1 MIEIALCDDDRYLL
15 GRLEELLYELG
26 ERYGLHVNIDC
37 FEDGAKLLERVK
49 KGERF
54 DIIYMDIQIGEMD
67 GLETAYRIREFDWN
81 VLLAYVTS
89 YEFYMKEAFKSAP
102 IAFIIKPIK
111 VKEFEDTFLYMLE
124 KLVKHNVYY
133 CFRYMK
139 TEYRIPLCDIQY
151 FESNLREVR
160 IIWKNGI
167 LKEYNKLD
175 VIERNLEEGKEH
187 FLRIHKSYLVNYHYI
202 RGIGYNRVILNTGKE
217 LPLSRKYQKQV
228 DEILRVQ
235 MGKIK
240 Q

>member
-15 GRLEELLYELG
+15 GKLEGLLYELG
-26 ERYGLHVNIDC
+26 ERHKLHIDVDC
-37 FEDGAKLLERVK
+37 FEDGTTLLERVK
-49 KGERF
+49 KGKRF

-67 GLETAYRIREFDWN
+67 GLETAYRIREFDWD

-89 YEFYMKEAFKSAP
+89 YESYMKEAFKSAP

-111 VKEFEDTFLYMLE
+111 VREFEDTFLYMLK
-124 KLVKHNVYY
+124 KLTKHNVYY
-133 CFRYMK
+133 CFRYWK
-139 TEYRIPLCDIQY
+139 TEYRIPLCDILY

-160 IIWKNGI
+160 IIWKNGV

-175 VIERNLEEGKEH
+175 VIERKLEEGKEH
-187 FLRIHKSYLVNYHYI
+187 FLRIHKSFLVNYHHI
-202 RGIGYNRVILNTGKE
+202 TGIGYDRVIMNTGKE

-235 MGKIK
+235 MEKIK
-240 Q
+240 